1 MQGCMTATSR
11 IIPGA
16 SGDSGIGS
24 WRVSTEGSYGD
35 SVLTPGESV
44 LHIKGQLLSSEDLML
59 LGMWAVA
66 RGQTGSTLL
75 GWSIDHFLEDKSSGR
90 EESLVLSGALPRI
103 FPVFQEASAP

>member
-1 MQGCMTATSR
+1 MGDHGVRQMETARLLEVTVQLIGHLDPCKLLSPHCRCRGVPLNSGMHGR

-59 LGMWAVA
+59 PGM
-66 RGQTGSTLL
+66 
-75 GWSIDHFLEDKSSGR
+75 
-90 EESLVLSGALPRI
+90 
-103 FPVFQEASAP
+103 